1 MHEVQS
7 HREHILHTAYIGVI
21 IMFVWNMMHNGY
33 PFCHNKISEALFCRA
48 STPIQMFS
56 NSLHPKKYG
65 LIAFFFTSFEKLFG
79 NAFTNMPN
87 VMIMLHIWVVWT
99 DPLCNAFMSITDEGR
114 HFQTFVGNEFKASL
128 GCIQFHCITWTR
140 LICLRI
146 MNWWS
151 NDGVHVVH

>member
-1 MHEVQS
+1 
-7 HREHILHTAYIGVI
+7 
-21 IMFVWNMMHNGY
+21 
-33 PFCHNKISEALFCRA
+33 
-48 STPIQMFS
+48 
-56 NSLHPKKYG
+56 
-65 LIAFFFTSFEKLFG
+65 
-79 NAFTNMPN
+79 
-87 VMIMLHIWVVWT
+87 
-99 DPLCNAFMSITDEGR
+99 MSITDEGR